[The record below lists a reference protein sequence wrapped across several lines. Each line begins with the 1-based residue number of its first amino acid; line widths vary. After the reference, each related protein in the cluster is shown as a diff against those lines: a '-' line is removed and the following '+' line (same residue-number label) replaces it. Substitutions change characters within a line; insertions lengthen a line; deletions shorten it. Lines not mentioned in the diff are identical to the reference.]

1 MNLKKY
7 KLFAIPVILILIQ
20 FFQPAKN
27 SMGIGENHI
36 INETSIADTVKN
48 MLSVSCFDC
57 HSNQTNYHWYHK
69 ISPVSW
75 IINGHINE
83 GKEELNFSNWKSMD
97 VYDKIAIL
105 DEICEEVKDKK
116 MPLKAYSLIHNE
128 AKLSEEQIKTLCDW
142 TSQYSELLLKENKQ

>member
-1 MNLKKY
+1 
-7 KLFAIPVILILIQ
+7 
-20 FFQPAKN
+20 
-27 SMGIGENHI
+27 MGIGENHI